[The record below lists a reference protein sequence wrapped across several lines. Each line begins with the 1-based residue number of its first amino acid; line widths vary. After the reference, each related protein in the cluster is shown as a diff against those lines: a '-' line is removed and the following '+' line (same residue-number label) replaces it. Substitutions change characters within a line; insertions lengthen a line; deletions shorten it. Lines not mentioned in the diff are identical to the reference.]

1 MLIANAKGNY
11 SFLKGIAPYSGGVVA
26 HPGYAVEHARL
37 LAPVAWRKGFEM
49 IDAHLKR
56 VDRGRVALAG
66 VELRSPKPFTFG
78 GFNDFNGGYVELLKS
93 WGLFVD
99 GLNPVA
105 RTNVAPKFDP
115 PAEPALYGFS
125 FTVKA
130 PTKRPTFVV
139 AGGGELPEGS
149 LDPADVVRQ
158 GETSA
163 DALRE
168 KARFVMGLMDGR
180 VQALGVKWDLATAV
194 NVYTVF
200 NLGDFWERD
209 VLGQMGGARAHGVV
223 WYPARPP
230 IETIEFEM
238 DLRGCVREVVL

>member
-1 MLIANAKGNY
+1 MLITNPKGNY
-11 SFLKGIAPYSGGVVA
+11 SFLKGIAPYSAGTVA
-26 HPGYAVEHARL
+26 QAGYAVEHARL
-37 LAPVAWRKGFEM
+37 LAPIPWRKGFEW

-56 VDRGRVALAG
+56 VGRPRTALAG

-105 RTNVAPKFDP
+105 RTNVAPEFDP
-115 PAEPALYGFS
+115 PAEPSLYGFS

-130 PTKRPTFVV
+130 DTKRQTFVV

-149 LDPADVVRQ
+149 LNPADVVRQ

-180 VQALGVKWDLATAV
+180 VRELGVTWDLATSV

-200 NLGDFWERD
+200 NLGDFWERE
-209 VLGQMGGARAHGVV
+209 LLAKMGGAKAHGVV
-223 WYPARPP
+223 WYPTRPP

>member
-1 MLIANAKGNY
+1 MVIANSKGNY
-11 SFLKGIAPYSGGVVA
+11 SFLKGIAPYSGGAVA
-26 HPGYAVEHARL
+26 SPGYAMEHARL
-37 LAPVAWRKGFEM
+37 LRPAPWRSGFAL

-56 VDRGRVALAG
+56 MGRPRAALAG

-93 WGLFVD
+93 WGLFERD
-99 GLNPVA
+99 LNPVA
-105 RTNVAPKFDP
+105 RTNVAPKLDP
-115 PAEPALYGFS
+115 PAEPSLYGFS
-125 FTVKA
+125 YTVKA
-130 PTKRPTFVV
+130 RTTRRTFVV

-149 LDPADVVRQ
+149 LDPRDVVRR

-180 VQALGVKWDLATAV
+180 VKALGAGWDDATTV

-200 NLGDFWERD
+200 NLGEFWEQELLAR
-209 VLGQMGGARAHGVV
+209 MSGAKEHGVV
-223 WYPARPP
+223 WYPTRPP
-230 IETIEFEM
+230 IESIEFEM
-238 DLRGCVREVVL
+238 DLRGCVHEVVL